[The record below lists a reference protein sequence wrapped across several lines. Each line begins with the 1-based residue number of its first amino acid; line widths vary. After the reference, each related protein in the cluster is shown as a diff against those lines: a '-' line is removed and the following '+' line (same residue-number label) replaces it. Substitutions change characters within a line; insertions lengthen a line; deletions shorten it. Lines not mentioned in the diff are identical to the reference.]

1 MNDQDDALVAR
12 HGWASLLLL
21 LTRKGLITEAESH
34 QVILDAYEGASKR
47 AALDNQEV
55 NGKGA
60 SDE

>member
-34 QVILDAYEGASKR
+34 QVILDAYEGATKAR
-47 AALDNQEV
+47 ALDLQQGEQE
-55 NGKGA
+55 G
-60 SDE
+60 SDT